1 MTQPSR
7 VGREAQ
13 AVGMVLGSSTSLQ
26 FGAALA
32 VILLQRI
39 GPVGAVTLRLV
50 FAAAMVWLVVRP
62 DLRSRTRRE
71 LATGVLFGLVLAAM
85 NLCYYEAA
93 ARVPL
98 GAAVTLEFTGP
109 LGLAVV
115 LSRRLR
121 DLLWVAL
128 AACGVLLLSEGGL
141 EPLDPLGM
149 AFGFAAGACWAG
161 YILLAARVGRTFP
174 GAQGMAVALLAGS
187 LAVLPLWAGTSGVAG
202 WTPDVL
208 LLGVCVAA
216 MSSAL
221 PYSMEL
227 AALRRIPAGTFGVLM
242 SLQPAV
248 ATVAGFLVLGQR
260 LTAWQLVAVGAVV
273 VASAGSTWSARA
285 PSTGG

>member
-1 MTQPSR
+1 ML
-7 VGREAQ
+7 A
-13 AVGMVLGSSTSLQ
+13 SSTSLQ

-32 VILLQRI
+32 VILLHRI

-50 FAAAMVWLVVRP
+50 FAAAMVWLAVRP

-71 LATGVLFGLVLAAM
+71 LALGVLFGLVLAAM

-121 DLLWVAL
+121 DLIWVAL
-128 AACGVLLLSEGGL
+128 AAVGVILLSEGGL
-141 EPLDPLGM
+141 RPLDTLGM
-149 AFGFAAGACWAG
+149 VFGFAAGACWAA
-161 YILLAARVGRTFP
+161 YILLATRVGRVFP
-174 GAQGMAVALLAGS
+174 GAQGMAVALLAGG
-187 LAVLPLWAGTSGVAG
+187 LAVLPLWAGTAGTAG
-202 WTPDVL
+202 WTPGVL

-260 LTAWQLVAVGAVV
+260 LTVWQLLAVGAVV
-273 VASAGSTWSARA
+273 VASAGSTWSSRNPRAEGAHRRERA
-285 PSTGG
+285 P